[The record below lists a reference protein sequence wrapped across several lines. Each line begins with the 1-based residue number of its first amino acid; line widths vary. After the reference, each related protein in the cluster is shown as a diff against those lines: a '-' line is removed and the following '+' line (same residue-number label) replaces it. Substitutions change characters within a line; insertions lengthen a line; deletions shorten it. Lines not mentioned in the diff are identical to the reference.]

1 MGHIQEF
8 SSTPPRL
15 SFASKHVPSSSEKR
29 AAEDCLD
36 EQALARMDD
45 EGGSSSPASN
55 SRSAEPTSP
64 RSETELIDC
73 ESETPVVVIVDT

>member
-15 SFASKHVPSSSEKR
+15 SFASNHVLSSSER

-55 SRSAEPTSP
+55 SRSAEPISP
-64 RSETELIDC
+64 RSETELVDC
-73 ESETPVVVIVDT
+73 ESELRWL